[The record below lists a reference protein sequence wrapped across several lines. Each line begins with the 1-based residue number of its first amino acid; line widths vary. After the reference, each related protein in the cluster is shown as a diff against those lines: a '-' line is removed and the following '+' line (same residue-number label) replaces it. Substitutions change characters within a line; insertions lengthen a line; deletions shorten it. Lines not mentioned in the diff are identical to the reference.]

1 MITVYYIA
9 NIWHKDELDVEDA
22 MEFQTKRDIHSVTDG
37 GDYDRW
43 ETEWLVQD
51 ISKHYFYN
59 HDGWEIEN
67 TWRGG
72 ITIALWDENKNF
84 VGKFESCLEYDPC
97 FVVSKVKE

>member
-9 NIWHKDELDVEDA
+9 NVWHKDVLDVEDA
-22 MEFQTKRDIHSVTDG
+22 IAFEYDRDIRSVTNEDE
-37 GDYDRW
+37 YDRF
-43 ETEWLVQD
+43 ELDWLVQD

-59 HDGWEIEN
+59 YDGWEIEN

-97 FVVSKVKE
+97 FVISKVKE